1 MFASVCRGSLHVRSR
16 EHRNSLLAVAA
27 LVAVAFP
34 VAAGAL
40 GLGEARVVSYLNQP
54 LDVRMRL
61 LETTND
67 DLDSLTVSPASPA
80 DFQRLGMTSDAL
92 ALDLDVRV
100 DRSQS
105 PPVVRITSDRPVT
118 DPVLQLLID
127 ARWSSG
133 RLLREYTLFL
143 DPATVDVAPPPAAR
157 DEAEPPPER
166 AAPRRVEPP
175 AEPPTEPSAARTPA
189 APRAV
194 ASDAGRYGPVSSGE
208 TLWSIAERNL
218 PAADVT
224 MDQMMIA
231 IVELNPGAFRDA
243 NINRLLRGAEL
254 RLPDAEEARAVDPAD
269 AAAAV
274 AAQNR
279 AFRRAVSD
287 APPVVSDVARA
298 SADDSAATGSD
309 SGAAA
314 ADSPESE
321 PRLSLIPPGEEA
333 GNPDDGGSTG
343 DDVDALRQRLARAE
357 EELYAARQ
365 EAEEF
370 RDRVAELEALVR
382 DNPGG
387 LGIRDA
393 ELAGLEA
400 TLRDAR
406 EATSEDADP
415 GMRAEVSDRLG
426 EYLDRFTAAESGSEG
441 ETAAAGTDTGTEPGT
456 EIATAGGAETGQEPT
471 APTAPSDDPSAAE
484 AAPAD
489 ESAAAAAGQTRRAP
503 PGAEDRGRDGLLT
516 NPLLWLVAAL
526 VVLLAV
532 AFALRAGLRRRRT
545 ATAGPTRSE
554 PASEAAEP
562 TEPGSRP
569 VEPEAS
575 AADPLQSARQRVA
588 DSPSDLAAHL
598 ALLQTLA
605 DTRRDEEFGAALEA
619 MFERVE
625 SGSEPEWREAV
636 ELAGRIVPGHALV
649 QGSADWVADDE
660 RYADQ
665 PRSELDQEREVDELM
680 SRLEVDSDDIDD
692 RDWLPDEGAGTDDAS
707 PPGPL
712 LREDDHDGRDE
723 PPASPLAGPEEPD
736 VASPEPSAPEL
747 SVERDD
753 VARSEGD
760 ESEAGDEASR
770 AAEAP
775 DEPDDD
781 VFGRPSDAAG
791 AVDGDALM
799 LDWPEPDEDELS
811 IPAGDAA
818 EEAGEAAEDRTSAD
832 ADEDIFSQ
840 TDDDIDVKLDLARAY
855 VSWNSADSAR
865 TLLEEVVREGNDDQ
879 RAQAQE
885 LLDELGRASGD
896 D

>member
-1 MFASVCRGSLHVRSR
+1 
-16 EHRNSLLAVAA
+16 LLAVAT
-27 LVAVAFP
+27 LVALALP

-40 GLGEARVVSYLNQP
+40 GLGEARVASYLNQP

-143 DPATVDVAPPPAAR
+143 DPATVDVAPPAPPPAAR
-157 DEAEPPPER
+157 EESEPPPER
-166 AAPRRVEPP
+166 DEPRR
-175 AEPPTEPSAARTPA
+175 AEPRTEPAPAAAPA

-194 ASDAGRYGPVSSGE
+194 ATEAGRYGPVSSGE

-254 RLPDAEEARAVDPAD
+254 RLPDADEARAVDPAD

-287 APPVVSDVARA
+287 APPVVSDAARDA
-298 SADDSAATGSD
+298 SGDDAATTGGD

-321 PRLSLIPPGEEA
+321 PRLSLVPPGEEA
-333 GNPDDGGSTG
+333 GEADDGGSTG

-370 RDRVAELEALVR
+370 RGRVAELEALVR

-393 ELAGLEA
+393 ELAGLEE

-406 EATSEDADP
+406 EATSADADP

-426 EYLDRFTAAESGSEG
+426 EYLDRFTAVESGSEG
-441 ETAAAGTDTGTEPGT
+441 ETAAPDAGTGTEPAS
-456 EIATAGGAETGQEPT
+456 EVAAAGGGETDPEPA
-471 APTAPSDDPSAAE
+471 APVASSDDASAAE
-484 AAPAD
+484 AAPVD
-489 ESAAAAAGQTRRAP
+489 ESAAAAAEQARRDP
-503 PGAEDRGRDGLLT
+503 SGAADRGRDGLLT
-516 NPLLWLVAAL
+516 NPLLWLVAVL
-526 VVLLAV
+526 VVLLV
-532 AFALRAGLRRRRT
+532 VVFALRAGLRRRRT
-545 ATAGPTRSE
+545 AAAGPPRPE
-554 PASEAAEP
+554 PAAEP
-562 TEPGSRP
+562 AEPAEPQRQP

-575 AADPLQSARQRVA
+575 DADPLQSARQRVA
-588 DSPSDLAAHL
+588 DSPADLAAHL
-598 ALLQTLA
+598 ALLQALGDA
-605 DTRRDEEFGAALEA
+605 RREEEFGAALEA

-636 ELAGRIVPGHALV
+636 ELAGRVVPGHALV
-649 QGSADWVADDE
+649 KGSADWVADDE
-660 RYADQ
+660 RSADQ

-692 RDWLPDEGAGTDDAS
+692 RDWMPDEGAATEDAS
-707 PPGPL
+707 PLGPL
-712 LREDDHDGRDE
+712 LREDDDEGRDE

-753 VARSEGD
+753 VARGEPD
-760 ESEAGDEASR
+760 ESEAGDEAPQ
-770 AAEAP
+770 ATEAP

-781 VFGRPSDAAG
+781 VFGRSPEPAG

-799 LDWPEPDEDELS
+799 LDWPEPDEDAPS
-811 IPAGDAA
+811 GP
-818 EEAGEAAEDRTSAD
+818 AGEAADEAGEDTTSAD